1 MIRRL
6 LVALACTSMLS
17 ACYSFRG
24 PEPVFERG
32 TVHHRDAV
40 GPRSGYLY
48 EQFRTATLRASGCGR
63 EPYPAG
69 GTGPGERQC
78 DYAPFADAKAKQ
90 AALDE
95 FMETGFT
102 LIASDCSHYFAHM
115 GRRQSG
121 SRLTRNVIAPIGDLI
136 TGIIAIARIDDANT
150 RTDVIAGLTLARTT
164 TTSALD
170 VYDRPLHF

>member
-6 LVALACTSMLS
+6 LVALACTTTLS

-32 TVHHRDAV
+32 TIHHRDAV

-48 EQFRTATLRASGCGR
+48 EQFRAATLLASGCGR
-63 EPYPAG
+63 EPRASG
-69 GTGPGERQC
+69 GTGPGEPQC
-78 DYAPFADAKAKQ
+78 DYATVKDAEAKQ
-90 AALDE
+90 TALNA
-95 FMETGFT
+95 FMETGFA

-121 SRLTRNVIAPIGDLI
+121 SRLTRNVVAPIGDLI
-136 TGIIAIARIDDANT
+136 TGIIAITASRIRT
-150 RTDVIAGLTLARTT
+150 RATT
-164 TTSALD
+164 
-170 VYDRPLHF
+170 